1 MKYLNIKS
9 LVFVLFFITKAN
21 AQTNL
26 SSFSG
31 IVVDKISKSQISG
44 ANLVIRTDSLTY
56 TGKTD
61 EKGRFI
67 IKNIIPNR
75 YEVKV
80 IFTGYNSATI
90 PNLLITSGKE
100 EVLDLELEEKVAQIK
115 EVKIKGRKKEM
126 QNEMS
131 TVSSRSF
138 SMEEVNRYS
147 GGRGDP
153 ARLAANFAGVS
164 APNDQRNDL
173 VIRGNSPQGVLWRFE
188 GINVPNLNHF
198 STLSTTG
205 GPVSALNTNVLRNSD
220 FMTSAFPSE
229 YGNALAGVFDLG
241 LRRGNT
247 NQREYTFQV
256 SAFTG
261 LEAMAEGPINKEKG
275 SSYLVAYRYSFAG
288 FAKVVGL
295 DIGTAATPNYQ
306 DLTFKINGGKTKL
319 GQFSVFGI
327 GAMSNIDFLHNEI
340 DSNDIFANPNRDSY
354 VKSKIGVI
362 GVSHLISISTKTNL
376 KSIIGATYTGND
388 YTEDSIEKS
397 NGNPYK
403 NLIIENS
410 EIHYV
415 FNSSL
420 SSKINSQLSFKA
432 GIIAELYNLN
442 LLTRTRQLIPN
453 WENRV
458 DFKGDATLI
467 QNFAQAKYN
476 FNENLSMVAGLHSQ
490 LFTLNNSFAIEPRI
504 SFKYNHGGLGAFT
517 LGYGMHHQIQPLAVY
532 FYQRPNPDNTINNG
546 NKNLGFSRSHHLALG
561 YEYWI
566 KNEWKIKAEA
576 YVQFLENIAVEENS
590 SSFSLLNEGASFAP
604 TQKVNLVNG
613 GTGFNR
619 GIELT
624 IEKYFT
630 KEYYALITTSLY
642 KSTFEGSD
650 KIERNSAFNGGYT
663 LNILGGKEIK
673 VGKLKRN
680 ALTFDT
686 KFTYAG
692 GRYYTP
698 VDLAASKIA
707 GEEVLETDAKA
718 FSEQYPDYLRLDLK
732 FGYRMNAKNKKISQL
747 ISFDIQ
753 NVTFRKNVFIIRYN
767 VVNQSINTS
776 YQNGFFPNFT
786 YKIQF

>member
-1 MKYLNIKS
+1 MNLLKLKS
-9 LVFVLFFITKAN
+9 IILLLIMSFTAFS
-21 AQTNL
+21 QSNL
-26 SSFSG
+26 SSISG
-31 IVVDKISKSQISG
+31 TIVDKISKSQISG
-44 ANLVIRTDSLTY
+44 ATIVVKTDSLIY
-56 TGKTD
+56 SGKSD

-67 IKNIIPNR
+67 IKNIVPNR
-75 YEVKV
+75 YEVV
-80 IFTGYNSATI
+80 ITFLGYNKMTI

-100 EVLDLELEEKVAQIK
+100 EVLDIELEEKVSK
-115 EVKIKGRKKEM
+115 VNEVIIKGRKKEM

-247 NQREYTFQV
+247 NQREYTIQA

-288 FAKVVGL
+288 FAKLAGL
-295 DIGTAATPNYQ
+295 NIGTAATPNYQ
-306 DLTFKINGGKTKL
+306 DITFKINGGKTKA
-319 GQFSVFGI
+319 GQFSFFGI
-327 GAMSNIDFLHNEI
+327 GAMSNINFLHNEI
-340 DSNDIFANPNRDSY
+340 DTNDIFANPNRDSY
-354 VKSKIGVI
+354 VKSKIGVV
-362 GVSHLISISTKTNL
+362 GLSHLISLSAKTNL

-388 YTEDSIEKS
+388 YSEDSIEKS
-397 NGNPYK
+397 NGNPFK
-403 NLIIENS
+403 NLIVENS

-415 FNSSL
+415 FNSTL
-420 SSKINSQLSFKA
+420 SSKINSKLSLKV
-432 GIIAELYNLN
+432 GIITELYNLN
-442 LLTRTRQLIPN
+442 LFTRTRQLRPD

-458 DFKGDATLI
+458 DFNGNATLL

-476 FNENLSMVAGLHSQ
+476 FDENLSMVAGVHTQ
-490 LFTLNNSFAIEPRI
+490 FFTLNNSFAIEPRI
-504 SFKYNHGGLGAFT
+504 SFKYNQAGLGAFT

-532 FYQRPNPDNTINNG
+532 FYQRLNPDNTLNAG
-546 NKNLGFSRSHHLALG
+546 NRNLGFSRSHHFALG

-576 YVQFLENIAVEENS
+576 YMQFLENIAVEKNP

-613 GTGFNR
+613 GTGLNR

-630 KEYYALITTSLY
+630 KGYYMLLTTSLY
-642 KSTFEGSD
+642 KSTFKGSD
-650 KIERNSAFNGGYT
+650 LIERNSAFNGGYT
-663 LNILGGKEIK
+663 FNLLGGKEIK
-673 VGKLKRN
+673 VGKSKRN

-698 VDLAASKIA
+698 IDIAASRAA
-707 GEEVLETDAKA
+707 GEEVHQGDDKA
-718 FSEQYPDYLRLDLK
+718 FSEQYPDYFRLDIK
-732 FGYRMNAKNKKISQL
+732 FGYRMNGKNKKISQL
-747 ISFDIQ
+747 FSFDFQ
-753 NVTFRKNVFIIRYN
+753 NITFRKNVFAIRYN
-767 VVNQSINTS
+767 IVTQTENTS

>member
-1 MKYLNIKS
+1 MKNIKLIS
-9 LVFVLFFITKAN
+9 IILLQILSFSVFSQSK
-21 AQTNL
+21 L
-26 SSFSG
+26 SSLSG
-31 IVVDKISKSQISG
+31 TIVDKISKSQIST
-44 ANLVIRTDSLTY
+44 ATIVIKADSSIY
-56 TGKTD
+56 SGKSD
-61 EKGRFI
+61 ENGRFI
-67 IKNIIPNR
+67 IKNIAPNR
-75 YEVKV
+75 YEVV
-80 IFTGYNSATI
+80 ITYLGYNKMTI

-100 EVLDLELEEKVAQIK
+100 EVLDIELEEKVAQVK
-115 EVKIKGRKKEM
+115 EVVIKGRKKEM

-241 LRRGNT
+241 MRRGNI
-247 NQREYTFQV
+247 NQREYTIQV

-275 SSYLVAYRYSFAG
+275 SSYLIAYRYSFAG
-288 FAKVVGL
+288 FAKLVGL
-295 DIGTAATPNYQ
+295 NIGTAATPNYQ
-306 DLTFKINGGKTKL
+306 DITFKINGSKTKA
-319 GQFSVFGI
+319 GQLSFFGI
-327 GAMSNIDFLHNEI
+327 GAMSNINFLHNEI
-340 DSNDIFANPNRDSY
+340 DSSDIFANPNRDSY
-354 VKSKIGVI
+354 VKSKIGVVGI
-362 GVSHLISISTKTNL
+362 SHLISLSAKTNL
-376 KSIIGATYTGND
+376 KSIIGLTYTGND
-388 YTEDSIEKS
+388 YSEDSIEKS

-403 NLIIENS
+403 NLLVENS

-415 FNSSL
+415 FNSTL
-420 SSKINSQLSFKA
+420 SSKINSKLSFKA
-432 GIIAELYNLN
+432 GIISEIYNLN
-442 LLTRTRQLIPN
+442 LLTRTRQLRPD

-458 DFKGDATLI
+458 DFNGNASLI

-476 FNENLSMVAGLHSQ
+476 FNENLSMVAGIHSQ
-490 LFTLNNSFAIEPRI
+490 FFSLNNSFAVEPRI
-504 SFKYNHGGLGAFT
+504 SFKYNNAELGAFT

-532 FYQRPNPDNTINNG
+532 FYQRLNPDNTLNNE
-546 NKNLGFSRSHHLALG
+546 NRNLGFSRSHHLALG

-566 KNEWKIKAEA
+566 KSEWKIKAEA
-576 YVQFLENIAVEENS
+576 YLQFLENIAVEKKL

-604 TQKVNLVNG
+604 TQKVNLVNS
-613 GTGFNR
+613 GTGLNR

-630 KEYYALITTSLY
+630 KGYYTLITTSLY
-642 KSTFEGSD
+642 KSTYEGSD
-650 KIERNSAFNGGYT
+650 KIERNTAFNGGYT

-673 VGKLKRN
+673 VGKEKRN

-686 KFTYAG
+686 KFTLAG

-698 VDLAASKIA
+698 IDLAASRIA
-707 GEEVLETDAKA
+707 KEEIHEGDAKA
-718 FSEQYPDYLRLDLK
+718 FSQQNPDYMRFDIK
-732 FGYRMNAKNKKISQL
+732 FGYRINGKTKKIAHL
-747 ISFDIQ
+747 ISFDFQ
-753 NVTFRKNVFIIRYN
+753 NITFRKNVFAERYN
-767 VVNQSINTS
+767 VVTQNVNTS

-786 YKIQF
+786 YKLQF